1 MERVVSGYRP
11 GWLPGPG
18 LRSTKQAAV
27 MTSSRISFMPNAD
40 QLQISPFWA
49 PQRMDA
55 EIPDAAQNG
64 GYLNPICQKLGGRVG
79 SASST
84 CS

>member
-1 MERVVSGYRP
+1 MERVVGGYCP

-18 LRSTKQAAV
+18 SCSAKHALMA
-27 MTSSRISFMPNAD
+27 SSRISLISNDD

-49 PQRMDA
+49 SQPMDA

-64 GYLNPICQKLGGRVG
+64 G
-79 SASST
+79 SA
-84 CS
+84 CGY